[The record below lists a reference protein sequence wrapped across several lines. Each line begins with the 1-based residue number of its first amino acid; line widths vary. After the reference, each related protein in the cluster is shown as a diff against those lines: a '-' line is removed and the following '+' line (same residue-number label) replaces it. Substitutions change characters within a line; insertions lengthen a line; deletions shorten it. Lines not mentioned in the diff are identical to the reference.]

1 MNKPKTRFPL
11 KIIVS
16 YLVLGAL
23 AVVVSYFLYTEYQT
37 YIAAS
42 RTKPETEKLIETGTL
57 INEVYETDSFS
68 RIALLT
74 QKQEDFDQYLQR
86 SDALH
91 DKINTLKAIIEDE
104 DQLDQ
109 LDSVKVLL
117 QRKVQNIE
125 QLRVLKL
132 TSEQDTSLDD
142 ILREFKKFDRK
153 TGRLNIEDII
163 KKPGKLSYA
172 ERKAWAK
179 WADYFTETNVGI
191 DTAQVNSITIDSL
204 VKISRYIVLEAK
216 RENSRT
222 RNALKEK
229 ENELLQNELDIS
241 ARLREMISDFDA
253 QVSRN
258 RFVEDQERVASE
270 AKTKKVLRIAGILGL
285 CVIGLF
291 SYLILTDFF
300 KTERL
305 KRKLEREKQYSDEV
319 LKTRDQLMATV
330 SHDLKTPLNTIV
342 GYSELFSHT
351 PLSEK
356 QQNYT
361 QQIASSAHFISK
373 MVDDLL
379 DYSKLEA
386 GKLPIDKVPFS
397 LENLLHQIAKASKDL
412 HIEKP
417 ITLNL
422 YIDETLEGKVFESDP
437 LRIQQVVH
445 NLVSNAYKFTERGR
459 IQITANVL
467 KVKEDNHKV
476 EIAVTDSGIGISKEK
491 QQLIFKEFT
500 QAESDTFQKF
510 GGSGL
515 GLAIS
520 KKIAS
525 LLGGTL
531 KVESTLGEGSTFF
544 FILPLKTTSAQKAP
558 SILPDLPDHPNG
570 SLNGVIIDDDPSMI
584 KLLKELFAQINI
596 KTHGFTSFEKLSKH
610 PDVEFDFVLTDI
622 EMPTT
627 SGFEV
632 VSLLKEGALTS
643 YKNQPI
649 IAMTGARKY
658 PKKKYLESGFTDMLQ
673 KPFSK
678 NQLIA
683 ALSPLFLNRIE
694 KQLPELQVFKNQSNE
709 LYDLSF
715 LESFLSNP
723 ASVNEVLDI
732 FFEQT
737 EKDMKDL
744 QHAITTFDCPLLEN
758 TAHRMLTMCR
768 QLNAK
773 KINPILETMEQCAK
787 GETTQEEMHN
797 LFAALT
803 QEVQKLTE
811 TLKNRVTATA

>member
-42 RTKPETEKLIETGTL
+42 RDQPETEKIIETGTL

-74 QKQEDFDQYLQR
+74 QKQGDFDQYLKK
-86 SDALH
+86 SDALYQ
-91 DKINTLKAIIEDE
+91 KIDTLKSLIADSS
-104 DQLDQ
+104 QKVQ
-109 LDSVKVLL
+109 LDSIKVLL
-117 QRKVQNIE
+117 QRKIQNIE

-142 ILREFKKFDRK
+142 ILREFKKIDRK
-153 TGRLNIEDII
+153 TGRLYIEDII
-163 KKPGKLSYA
+163 KNPNKLSYA

-179 WADYFTETNVGI
+179 WADYFTETNVGF
-191 DTAQVNSITIDSL
+191 DTIQVNSITIDSL

-216 RENSRT
+216 RENSIT
-222 RNALKEK
+222 RKALKEK

-241 ARLREMISDFDA
+241 YRLREMISDFDA
-253 QVSRN
+253 EVNRN
-258 RFVEDQERVASE
+258 RYVEDQQRMASQ
-270 AKTKKVLRIAGILGL
+270 AKTGKVLRIAAVLGL
-285 CVIGLF
+285 AVIGLF
-291 SYLILTDFF
+291 SYLILMDFF
-300 KTERL
+300 RAERL
-305 KRKLEREKQYSDEV
+305 KRKLQTEKQYSEEV

-342 GYSELFSHT
+342 GYSELFTHT

-356 QQNYT
+356 QKNYA
-361 QQIASSAHFISK
+361 QQITSSAHFISK

-379 DYSKLEA
+379 DFSKLEA
-386 GKLPIDKVPFS
+386 GKLSIDKVPFS

-417 ITLNL
+417 IDLNL
-422 YIDETLEGKVFESDP
+422 YIDESLEGKVFESDP
-437 LRIQQVVH
+437 LRIQQIIH
-445 NLVSNAYKFTERGR
+445 NLVSNAFKFTEKGH

-467 KVKEDNHKV
+467 KVKGDIHKV
-476 EIAVTDSGIGISKEK
+476 EIAVNDSGIGISKEK

-520 KKIAS
+520 KKIAT

-531 KVESTLGEGSTFF
+531 QVESTLGEGSTFYF
-544 FILPLKTTSAQKAP
+544 TLPLKVTTAKKVSPYK
-558 SILPDLPDHPNG
+558 HTTVE
-570 SLNGVIIDDDPSMI
+570 LNGNLRAVIIDDDPSMI

-596 KTHGFTSFEKLSKH
+596 EGFGFTSFKDLLKATPLS
-610 PDVEFDFVLTDI
+610 FDFVLTDI

-627 SGFEV
+627 NGFEV
-632 VSLLKEGALTS
+632 VKQLQNGVLES

-649 IAMTGARKY
+649 IAMTGARKH
-658 PKKKYLESGFTDMLQ
+658 PRKVYLESGFTEMLQ

-694 KQLPELQVFKNQSNE
+694 THLPELQVFQNPSHS

-715 LESFLSNP
+715 LESFLNNEE
-723 ASVNEVLDI
+723 SVNEVLDI
-732 FFEQT
+732 FYKQT
-737 EKDMKDL
+737 EKDMKHIE
-744 QHAITTFDCPLLEN
+744 QAIASFDCPLLAN

-768 QLNAK
+768 QLSAK
-773 KINPILETMEQCAK
+773 KINPILETMEHCAK
-787 GETTQEEMHN
+787 GETSQSEMEV
-797 LFAALT
+797 LFANLKM
-803 QEVQKLTE
+803 EVQKLQHA
-811 TLKNRVTATA
+811 LKNRQRVTA

>member
-23 AVVVSYFLYTEYQT
+23 AVVVSYFLYTEYRT

-42 RTKPETEKLIETGTL
+42 GAETETEKIIETGTL

-74 QKQEDFDQYLQR
+74 QKQEDFDQYLQK
-86 SDALH
+86 SNALYK
-91 DKINTLKAIIEDE
+91 KIDTLKSIITDSA
-104 DQLDQ
+104 QKVQ
-109 LDSVKVLL
+109 LDSVKMLL
-117 QRKVQNIE
+117 QRKIQNIE

-132 TSEQDTSLDD
+132 TSEQNTSLDD

-153 TGRLNIEDII
+153 TGRLSVEDII
-163 KKPGKLSYA
+163 REPSKLSYA
-172 ERKAWAK
+172 KRKAWAK
-179 WADYFTETNVGI
+179 WADYFTETNVGF
-191 DTAQVNSITIDSL
+191 DTTQVNSITIDSL

-241 ARLREMISDFDA
+241 YRLREMIADFDA
-253 QVSRN
+253 EMSRN
-258 RFVEDQERVASE
+258 RFVEDQQKIASE
-270 AKTKKVLRIAGILGL
+270 AKTKKVLRFAGVLGL
-285 CVIGLF
+285 GVIILF
-291 SYLILTDFF
+291 SYLILNDFF

-342 GYSELFSHT
+342 GYSELFTHT

-379 DYSKLEA
+379 DFSKLEA

-417 ITLNL
+417 IDLNL

-437 LRIQQVVH
+437 LRIQQIVH
-445 NLVSNAYKFTERGR
+445 NLVSNAYKFTEKGR

-467 KVKEDNHKV
+467 SLKDDTYQV

-520 KKIAS
+520 KKIAN
-525 LLGGTL
+525 LLEGTL
-531 KVESTLGEGSTFF
+531 KVESTLGEGSTFYF
-544 FILPLKTTSAQKAP
+544 TLPLQTVAAQQAQ
-558 SILPDLPDHPNG
+558 SIVPQRIAA
-570 SLNGVIIDDDPSMI
+570 LNGNLKAIIIDDDASMI
-584 KLLKELFAQINI
+584 KLLKELFEQMNI
-596 KTHGFTSFEKLSKH
+596 EVYGFTSFDSILKH
-610 PDVEFDFVLTDI
+610 PHLDFDFILTDI
-622 EMPTT
+622 EMPNT

-632 VSLLKEGALTS
+632 VEQLQSGVLES
-643 YKNQPI
+643 YTNQPI
-649 IAMTGARKY
+649 IAMTGARQH
-658 PKKKYLESGFTDMLQ
+658 PRSKYLDSGFTDMLQ

-683 ALSPLFLNRIE
+683 ALSPLFLNKIE
-694 KQLPELQVFKNQSNE
+694 THLPELKVFQNPSHA

-715 LESFLSNP
+715 LESFLNNP
-723 ASVNEVLDI
+723 ESVDEVLSI
-732 FFEQT
+732 FYEQT
-737 EKDMKDL
+737 EKDVKHIE
-744 QHAITTFDCPLLEN
+744 QAIATFDCPLLAN

-773 KINPILETMEQCAK
+773 KINPILETMEHCAK
-787 GETTQEEMHN
+787 GETTQSEMES
-797 LFAALT
+797 LFANLKV
-803 QEVQKLTE
+803 EVKKLTDA
-811 TLKNRVTATA
+811 LKNREKATA

>member
-1 MNKPKTRFPL
+1 MNKPKNRFPL

-23 AVVVSYFLYTEYQT
+23 AVVVSYFLYTEYRT

-42 RTKPETEKLIETGTL
+42 RNQPETEKIIETGTL

-74 QKQEDFDQYLQR
+74 QKQEDFDQYLEK
-86 SDALH
+86 SHALYQ
-91 DKINTLKAIIEDE
+91 KIDTLKSIIPDSS
-104 DQLDQ
+104 QKVQ
-109 LDSVKVLL
+109 LDSVKALIE
-117 QRKVQNIE
+117 RKIQNIE

-153 TGRLNIEDII
+153 IGRLNIEDII
-163 KKPGKLSYA
+163 KKPGKLTYA

-179 WADYFTETNVGI
+179 WADYFTETNVGF
-191 DTAQVNSITIDSL
+191 DTTQVNSITIDSL

-216 RENSRT
+216 RENSIT
-222 RNALKEK
+222 RVALKEK

-241 ARLREMISDFDA
+241 YRLRKMISDFDA
-253 QVSRN
+253 EVNRN
-258 RFVEDQERVASE
+258 WHIENQKRQASE
-270 AKTKKVLRIAGILGL
+270 AKTKNVLRTAGILGL
-285 CVIGLF
+285 CVIALF
-291 SYLILTDFF
+291 SYLIITDFF
-300 KTERL
+300 KAERL
-305 KRKLEREKQYSDEV
+305 KRKLQREKQYSEEV

-342 GYSELFSHT
+342 GYSELFTHT
-351 PLSEK
+351 TLSEK
-356 QQNYT
+356 QKNYT

-379 DYSKLEA
+379 DFSKLEA
-386 GKLPIDKVPFS
+386 GKLHIDKVSFS

-412 HIEKP
+412 HIQKP

-422 YIDETLEGKVFESDP
+422 YIDESLEGKVFESDP
-437 LRIQQVVH
+437 LRIQQIVH
-445 NLVSNAYKFTERGR
+445 NLVSNAYKFTEKGR

-467 KVKEDNHKV
+467 KIKEENYKV

-520 KKIAS
+520 KKIAN

-531 KVESTLGEGSTFF
+531 KVQSTLGEGSTFF
-544 FILPLKTTSAQKAP
+544 FTVPLLVVNGKKGVTSTHHRA
-558 SILPDLPDHPNG
+558 IE
-570 SLNGVIIDDDPSMI
+570 LNGNLKAVIIDDDPSMI
-584 KLLKELFAQINI
+584 KLLKELFEQINI
-596 KTHGFTSFEKLSKH
+596 EVYGFTSFE
-610 PDVEFDFVLTDI
+610 DVKKDLDLNFDFVLTDI
-622 EMPTT
+622 EMPKIN
-627 SGFEV
+627 GFEV
-632 VSLLKEGALTS
+632 VKQLQEGVITS
-643 YKNQPI
+643 YNTQPI
-649 IAMTGARKY
+649 IAMTGATQY
-658 PKKKYLESGFTDMLQ
+658 PRKKYLDSGFSEMLQ

-694 KQLPELQVFKNQSNE
+694 THLPELQVFRNPSHE
-709 LYDLSF
+709 LFDLSF
-715 LESFLSNP
+715 LESFLNNHE
-723 ASVNEVLDI
+723 SVNEVLAI
-732 FFEQT
+732 FYEQT
-737 EKDMKDL
+737 AKDM
-744 QHAITTFDCPLLEN
+744 QHIEAAIASFDCPLLAN

-773 KINPILETMEQCAK
+773 RINPILETMEHCAK
-787 GETTQEEMHN
+787 GKTSQSEMESLFANLKIEVHN
-797 LFAALT
+797 L
-803 QEVQKLTE
+803 TE
-811 TLKNRVTATA
+811 ALKNRERVTA

>member
-1 MNKPKTRFPL
+1 MNKPKNQFPL

-23 AVVVSYFLYTEYQT
+23 AVIVSYFLYAEYQT

-42 RTKPETEKLIETGTL
+42 RNEPQTEKIIETGTL

-74 QKQEDFDQYLQR
+74 QKQEDFDQYLEKSNSLYR
-86 SDALH
+86 
-91 DKINTLKAIIEDE
+91 KIDTLKSIITDTA
-104 DQLDQ
+104 QKVQ
-109 LDSVKVLL
+109 LDSVKGLL
-117 QRKVQNIE
+117 QRKIQNIE

-132 TSEQDTSLDD
+132 TSEQNTSLDD
-142 ILREFKKFDRK
+142 ILREFKKFDRT

-163 KKPGKLSYA
+163 KKPSKLTYA

-216 RENSRT
+216 RENSLT
-222 RNALKEK
+222 RKALKEK
-229 ENELLQNELDIS
+229 ENELLQTELDIS
-241 ARLREMISDFDA
+241 QRLRTMITDFDA
-253 QVSRN
+253 EVSQN
-258 RFVEDQERVASE
+258 RFLETQKRNASE
-270 AKTKKVLRIAGILGL
+270 AKTKNVLRVASILGL
-285 CVIGLF
+285 CIVGLF
-291 SYLILTDFF
+291 SYLIITDFF
-300 KTERL
+300 KAERL
-305 KRKLEREKQYSDEV
+305 KRKLQQEKQYSEEV

-356 QQNYT
+356 QENYT
-361 QQIASSAHFISK
+361 RQIASSAHFISK

-379 DYSKLEA
+379 DFSKLEA
-386 GKLPIDKVPFS
+386 GKLPIDSISFS

-417 ITLNL
+417 ISLTL
-422 YIDETLEGKVFESDP
+422 YIDEVLKGKVFESDP
-437 LRIQQVVH
+437 LRIQQIIH
-445 NLVSNAYKFTERGR
+445 NLVSNAYKFTEKGK

-467 KVKEDNHKV
+467 KVVENSYKV

-500 QAESDTFQKF
+500 QAENDTFQKF

-520 KKIAS
+520 KKIAE

-531 KVESTLGEGSTFF
+531 KVKSKLGEGSTFF
-544 FILPLKTTSAQKAP
+544 LRIPLQTTNIEKQPFVVPEIEGNLRAVIL
-558 SILPDLPDHPNG
+558 
-570 SLNGVIIDDDPSMI
+570 DDDPSMI
-584 KLLKELFAQINI
+584 QLLKELFNQINI
-596 KTHGFTSFEKLSKH
+596 EAHGYTSFDDLLKN
-610 PDVEFDFVLTDI
+610 PDLDFDFVLTDI

-627 SGFEV
+627 NGFEV
-632 VSLLKEGALTS
+632 VKQLQHGALAS

-649 IAMTGARKY
+649 IAMTGGKKYARKE
-658 PKKKYLESGFTDMLQ
+658 YLAHGFIEMLQ

-694 KQLPELQVFKNQSNE
+694 THLPELQVFKNASHE
-709 LYDLSF
+709 LFDLSF
-715 LESFLSNP
+715 LESFLNNETSL
-723 ASVNEVLDI
+723 NEVLGI
-732 FFEQT
+732 FYEQT
-737 EKDMKDL
+737 EKDMAQIEK
-744 QHAITTFDCPLLEN
+744 AIATFNCPLLAN

-787 GETTQEEMHN
+787 GETSQSEMEQ
-797 LFAALT
+797 LFANLRN
-803 QEVQKLTE
+803 EVQSLIE
-811 TLKNRVTATA
+811 ALKNRESAIA